1 MKTHQ
6 MILIILICATAL
18 ASLAMAAGAPQAGG
32 YELAWYTVDGG
43 GGAATGGGYSL
54 SATAGQAD
62 AGVLLASSY
71 RLQGGFWSGDV
82 FQLFLPTLRR

>member
-1 MKTHQ
+1 MKTRQ
-6 MILIILICATAL
+6 MILITLICAAAL
-18 ASLAMAAGAPQAGG
+18 ASVALAAAAPQTGS

-43 GGAATGGGYSL
+43 GGTATGGGYSL

-62 AGVLLASSY
+62 AGVLSAGSY